1 MLQHERGARSSD
13 ARAAGASTRTRA
25 FCASAALLL
34 AFCAAPSGATS
45 SGAAGVSLGRDAWP
59 TKQSLSAVPAVAWPR
74 GGTRGCGTLRS
85 PGASYGS
92 RRDETDHCFPKDAAD
107 HYVCCVDIQSVDN
120 ADNNADPTVARY
132 NPLAG
137 PIRRNSDASSYS
149 WCVCS
154 VKICTEQLNGT
165 VAWVGTPGDT

>member
-1 MLQHERGARSSD
+1 MLSRDCGAR
-13 ARAAGASTRTRA
+13 ARA
-25 FCASAALLL
+25 CALLL
-34 AFCAAPSGATS
+34 ACCALLACGAAAVS
-45 SGAAGVSLGRDAWP
+45 PGAAGVSLGRDGWP
-59 TKQSLSAVPAVAWPR
+59 AKQGVAAAAVAWPR
-74 GGTRGCGTLRS
+74 GGTRPCGTLRT
-85 PGASYGS
+85 PGVAYGA

-107 HYVCCVDIQSVDN
+107 HYVCCVDITAVDN
-120 ADNNADPTVARY
+120 AVNDADSTVARY

-165 VAWVGTPGDT
+165 VAWVGVPGNT